1 MHLLMII
8 NVPGFLWSFTSR
20 YYEVSLQVVTAATKC
35 VIGVIW
41 QCGADI
47 GNHRAAWLDAFCPAS
62 SPHHSSG
69 HSAAQ
74 VKKEKNLGLI
84 FRKAFKPN
92 DHNTSY
98 HFMNYDLQSLFLSH
112 GYAHYSKRAIFVSKI
127 QFLVI
132 LTNWKFCTRRYSWM
146 LFPKIE
152 LWIKHYSL
160 EQCEVL
166 RKNGEL
172 SRFSLCIRKTKT
184 QSGENLER
192 INLACH
198 FASISKWSV

>member
-1 MHLLMII
+1 MLRKRGKRRKYKNSDSIYFLMHLLMII

-69 HSAAQ
+69 HFRAQ

-112 GYAHYSKRAIFVSKI
+112 GYAHYSKRSIFVRKFNLDNFRPIGNFAQKI
-127 QFLVI
+127 
-132 LTNWKFCTRRYSWM
+132 RRYS
-146 LFPKIE
+146 
-152 LWIKHYSL
+152 
-160 EQCEVL
+160 
-166 RKNGEL
+166 
-172 SRFSLCIRKTKT
+172 
-184 QSGENLER
+184 
-192 INLACH
+192 
-198 FASISKWSV
+198 